1 LQSTEKKS
9 LRKRPE
15 NSDLFHKLRTYSRKP
30 VFSVIAMSNMDDE
43 LEEIRKRRLAE
54 IQRQQA
60 QQQPS
65 DVQAAYQQE
74 QARAEMEAQKQSI
87 LRQILTPEARE
98 RLTTLKMSR
107 PALGEQLEL
116 QLISLAQSGRIQSQ
130 IDDEKLKTL
139 LMRMQPK
146 KRKTSITRV

>member
-1 LQSTEKKS
+1 
-9 LRKRPE
+9 
-15 NSDLFHKLRTYSRKP
+15 
-30 VFSVIAMSNMDDE
+30 MSNMDDE

-54 IQRQQA
+54 IQKQQA
-60 QQQPS
+60 QHQPS

-74 QARAEMEAQKQSI
+74 QAKAEMEAQKQTI

-107 PALGEQLEL
+107 AALGEQLEM
-116 QLISLAQSGRIQSQ
+116 QLISLAQSGRLQSQ
-130 IDDEKLKTL
+130 IDDEQLKSL
-139 LMRMQPK
+139 LMRMQPA

>member
-1 LQSTEKKS
+1 M
-9 LRKRPE
+9 
-15 NSDLFHKLRTYSRKP
+15 
-30 VFSVIAMSNMDDE
+30 IAMSTDDE
-43 LEEIRKRRLAE
+43 LEELRKRRLAE

-60 QQQPS
+60 QQS
-65 DVQAAYQQE
+65 DVQAYQQE
-74 QARAEMEAQKQSI
+74 QARAEMDAQKQAI

-107 PALGEQLEL
+107 PAYVEQIEM
-116 QLISLAQSGRIQSQ
+116 QLISLAQSGRLPSQ

-139 LMRMQPK
+139 LTKMQPK

>member
-1 LQSTEKKS
+1 MST
-9 LRKRPE
+9 
-15 NSDLFHKLRTYSRKP
+15 
-30 VFSVIAMSNMDDE
+30 DDE
-43 LEEIRKRRLAE
+43 LEELRRRRLAE

-60 QQQPS
+60 QQP
-65 DVQAAYQQE
+65 DAQAAYQQE
-74 QARAEMEAQKQSI
+74 QARAEMDAQKQAI

-107 PALGEQLEL
+107 PAFVEQIEM
-116 QLISLAQSGRIQSQ
+116 QLISLAQSGRLPSQ

-139 LMRMQPK
+139 LIKMQPK

>member
-1 LQSTEKKS
+1 
-9 LRKRPE
+9 
-15 NSDLFHKLRTYSRKP
+15 
-30 VFSVIAMSNMDDE
+30 MSNMDDE

-60 QQQPS
+60 QQPS
-65 DVQAAYQQE
+65 DMQAAYQQE

-116 QLISLAQSGRIQSQ
+116 QLISLAQSGRLQSQ
-130 IDDEKLKTL
+130 IDDEQLKTL

>member
-1 LQSTEKKS
+1 
-9 LRKRPE
+9 
-15 NSDLFHKLRTYSRKP
+15 
-30 VFSVIAMSNMDDE
+30 MSNMDDE

-54 IQRQQA
+54 IQKQQA
-60 QQQPS
+60 QHQPS
-65 DVQAAYQQE
+65 DMQAAYQQE
-74 QARAEMEAQKQSI
+74 QARAEMESQKQAI

-107 PALGEQLEL
+107 PALGEQLEM
-116 QLISLAQSGRIQSQ
+116 QLISLAQSGRLQSQ
-130 IDDEKLKTL
+130 IDDEQLKTL

>member
-1 LQSTEKKS
+1 MIALST
-9 LRKRPE
+9 
-15 NSDLFHKLRTYSRKP
+15 
-30 VFSVIAMSNMDDE
+30 MDDE
-43 LEEIRKRRLAE
+43 LNEIRKRRLAE

-60 QQQPS
+60 QQQQP
-65 DVQAAYQQE
+65 DMQAAYQQE
-74 QARAEMEAQKQSI
+74 QARAEMEAQKQAI

-107 PALGEQLEL
+107 PALGEQLEM
-116 QLISLAQSGRIQSQ
+116 QLISLAQNGRLQSQ

-139 LMRMQPK
+139 LMKMQPK

>member
-1 LQSTEKKS
+1 
-9 LRKRPE
+9 
-15 NSDLFHKLRTYSRKP
+15 
-30 VFSVIAMSNMDDE
+30 MDDE
-43 LEEIRKRRLAE
+43 LDEIRKRRLAE

-60 QQQPS
+60 QQQS

-74 QARAEMEAQKQSI
+74 QAKAEMEANKQAI

-107 PALGEQLEL
+107 PAFVEQIEM
-116 QLISLAQSGRIQSQ
+116 QLISLAQSGRLPSQ

-139 LMRMQPK
+139 LMKMQPK
-146 KRKTSITRV
+146 KRKTSINRV

>member
-1 LQSTEKKS
+1 M
-9 LRKRPE
+9 
-15 NSDLFHKLRTYSRKP
+15 
-30 VFSVIAMSNMDDE
+30 IALSAMDDE

-54 IQRQQA
+54 IQKQQA
-60 QQQPS
+60 QQQQPT

-74 QARAEMEAQKQSI
+74 QAKAEMEAQKQAI

-107 PALGEQLEL
+107 PALGEQLEI
-116 QLISLAQSGRIQSQ
+116 QLISLAQGGRLQSK
-130 IDDEKLKTL
+130 IDDEQLKML
-139 LMRMQPK
+139 LMKMQPK

>member
-1 LQSTEKKS
+1 
-9 LRKRPE
+9 
-15 NSDLFHKLRTYSRKP
+15 
-30 VFSVIAMSNMDDE
+30 MDDE
-43 LEEIRKRRLAE
+43 LNEIRKRRLAE

-60 QQQPS
+60 QQQQQP
-65 DVQAAYQQE
+65 DMQAAYQQE
-74 QARAEMEAQKQSI
+74 QARAEMEAQKQAI

-107 PALGEQLEL
+107 PALGEQLEM
-116 QLISLAQSGRIQSQ
+116 QLISLAQNGRLQSQ

-139 LMRMQPK
+139 LMKMQPK

>member
-1 LQSTEKKS
+1 
-9 LRKRPE
+9 
-15 NSDLFHKLRTYSRKP
+15 
-30 VFSVIAMSNMDDE
+30 MDDE
-43 LEEIRKRRLAE
+43 LDEIRKRRLAE
-54 IQRQQA
+54 IQRQQV

-65 DVQAAYQQE
+65 DMQAAYQQE
-74 QARAEMEAQKQSI
+74 QARAEMEAQKQTI

-116 QLISLAQSGRIQSQ
+116 QLISLAQTGRLPSQ
-130 IDDEKLKTL
+130 IDDEQLKKL

>member
-1 LQSTEKKS
+1 
-9 LRKRPE
+9 
-15 NSDLFHKLRTYSRKP
+15 
-30 VFSVIAMSNMDDE
+30 MSNTDDE

-54 IQRQQA
+54 IQRQHA

-65 DVQAAYQQE
+65 DMQAAYQQE

-116 QLISLAQSGRIQSQ
+116 QLISLAQSGRLQSQ
-130 IDDEKLKTL
+130 IDDEQLKTL

>member
-1 LQSTEKKS
+1 M
-9 LRKRPE
+9 
-15 NSDLFHKLRTYSRKP
+15 
-30 VFSVIAMSNMDDE
+30 IALPMMDDE
-43 LEEIRKRRLAE
+43 LNEIRKRRLAE

-60 QQQPS
+60 QGQQT
-65 DVQAAYQQE
+65 DIQAAYQQE
-74 QARAEMEAQKQSI
+74 QARAEMEAQKQAI

-107 PALGEQLEL
+107 PALGEQLEI
-116 QLISLAQSGRIQSQ
+116 QLISLAQSGRLPSQ
-130 IDDEKLKTL
+130 IDDEQLKTL

>member
-1 LQSTEKKS
+1 MTTK
-9 LRKRPE
+9 
-15 NSDLFHKLRTYSRKP
+15 
-30 VFSVIAMSNMDDE
+30 DDE
-43 LEEIRKRRLAE
+43 LEELRRRRLAE
-54 IQRQQA
+54 LQRQQA
-60 QQQPS
+60 QNS

-74 QARAEMEAQKQSI
+74 QAKAEMEAQKQDI

-107 PALGEQLEL
+107 PALGEQLEM
-116 QLISLAQSGRIQSQ
+116 QLISLAQSGRLPAK

>member
-1 LQSTEKKS
+1 MST
-9 LRKRPE
+9 
-15 NSDLFHKLRTYSRKP
+15 
-30 VFSVIAMSNMDDE
+30 DDE
-43 LEEIRKRRLAE
+43 LEELRRRRLAE

-60 QQQPS
+60 QQP
-65 DVQAAYQQE
+65 DMQAAYQQE
-74 QARAEMEAQKQSI
+74 QARAEMDAQKQAI

-107 PALGEQLEL
+107 PAFVEQIEM
-116 QLISLAQSGRIQSQ
+116 QLISLAQSGRLPSQ

-139 LMRMQPK
+139 LIKMQPK

>member
-1 LQSTEKKS
+1 MST
-9 LRKRPE
+9 
-15 NSDLFHKLRTYSRKP
+15 
-30 VFSVIAMSNMDDE
+30 DDE
-43 LEEIRKRRLAE
+43 LEELRRRRLAE

-60 QQQPS
+60 QQP

-74 QARAEMEAQKQSI
+74 QARAEMDAQKQAI

-107 PALGEQLEL
+107 PAFVEQIEI
-116 QLISLAQSGRIQSQ
+116 QLISLAQSGRLPSQ

-139 LMRMQPK
+139 LIKMQPK

>member
-1 LQSTEKKS
+1 MST
-9 LRKRPE
+9 
-15 NSDLFHKLRTYSRKP
+15 
-30 VFSVIAMSNMDDE
+30 MDDE
-43 LEEIRKRRLAE
+43 LDEIRKRRLAE

-60 QQQPS
+60 QHQQS

-74 QARAEMEAQKQSI
+74 QARAEMEAQKQAI

-98 RLTTLKMSR
+98 RLTALKMSR
-107 PALGEQLEL
+107 PAYVEQIEM
-116 QLISLAQSGRIQSQ
+116 QLISLAQSGRLPSQ

-139 LMRMQPK
+139 LTKMQPK

>member
-1 LQSTEKKS
+1 
-9 LRKRPE
+9 
-15 NSDLFHKLRTYSRKP
+15 
-30 VFSVIAMSNMDDE
+30 MSNMDDE

-60 QQQPS
+60 QQQQP
-65 DVQAAYQQE
+65 DIQAAYQQE
-74 QARAEMEAQKQSI
+74 HARAEMEAQKQAI
-87 LRQILTPEARE
+87 MRQILTPEARE

-107 PALGEQLEL
+107 PALGEQLEM
-116 QLISLAQSGRIQSQ
+116 QLISLAQSGRLQSQ
-130 IDDEKLKTL
+130 IDDEQLKTL

>member
-1 LQSTEKKS
+1 
-9 LRKRPE
+9 
-15 NSDLFHKLRTYSRKP
+15 
-30 VFSVIAMSNMDDE
+30 MDDE
-43 LEEIRKRRLAE
+43 LDEIRKRRLAE

-65 DVQAAYQQE
+65 DMQAAYQQE
-74 QARAEMEAQKQSI
+74 QARADMEAKKQAI

-107 PALGEQLEL
+107 PALGEQLEM
-116 QLISLAQSGRIQSQ
+116 QLISLAQTGRLQSQ

-139 LMRMQPK
+139 LAKMQPK

>member
-1 LQSTEKKS
+1 MST
-9 LRKRPE
+9 
-15 NSDLFHKLRTYSRKP
+15 
-30 VFSVIAMSNMDDE
+30 DDE
-43 LEEIRKRRLAE
+43 LEELRRRRLAE

-60 QQQPS
+60 QQP

-74 QARAEMEAQKQSI
+74 QARAEMDAQKQAI

-107 PALGEQLEL
+107 PAFVEQIEM
-116 QLISLAQSGRIQSQ
+116 QLISLAQSGRLPSQ

-139 LMRMQPK
+139 LIKMQPK

>member
-1 LQSTEKKS
+1 M
-9 LRKRPE
+9 
-15 NSDLFHKLRTYSRKP
+15 
-30 VFSVIAMSNMDDE
+30 IAMSTMDDE
-43 LEEIRKRRLAE
+43 LNEIRKRRLAE

-60 QQQPS
+60 QNQPS
-65 DVQAAYQQE
+65 DIQSAYQQE
-74 QARAEMEAQKQSI
+74 QAKAEMEAQKQAI

-107 PALGEQLEL
+107 PALGEQLEM
-116 QLISLAQSGRIQSQ
+116 QLISLAQSGRLPSL
-130 IDDEKLKTL
+130 IDDEQLKKL

>member
-1 LQSTEKKS
+1 
-9 LRKRPE
+9 
-15 NSDLFHKLRTYSRKP
+15 
-30 VFSVIAMSNMDDE
+30 MSNMDNE
-43 LEEIRKRRLAE
+43 LEEIRRRRLAE
-54 IQRQQA
+54 VQRQQQA

-65 DVQAAYQQE
+65 DMQAAYQQE

-107 PALGEQLEL
+107 PALGEQLEV
-116 QLISLAQSGRIQSQ
+116 QLISLAQSGRLQSQ
-130 IDDEKLKTL
+130 IDDEQLKNL
-139 LMRMQPK
+139 LMRMQPQ